1 VNLDN
6 KYYRI
11 MVVLKVET
19 DNITIGL
26 VVILV
31 IMNVVTFKTDV
42 IVFIGN
48 ITTFLT
54 SHFTDNFQYQS
65 HVIVDID
72 NMAW

>member
-65 HVIVDID
+65 
-72 NMAW
+72 

>member
-1 VNLDN
+1 
-6 KYYRI
+6 

-48 ITTFLT
+48 ITMFLT

-65 HVIVDID
+65 
-72 NMAW
+72 

>member
-1 VNLDN
+1 VNLGN

-11 MVVLKVET
+11 MAVPKVET

-31 IMNVVTFKTDV
+31 IMYVVTFITDI

-48 ITTFLT
+48 ITMFLT

-65 HVIVDID
+65 
-72 NMAW
+72 